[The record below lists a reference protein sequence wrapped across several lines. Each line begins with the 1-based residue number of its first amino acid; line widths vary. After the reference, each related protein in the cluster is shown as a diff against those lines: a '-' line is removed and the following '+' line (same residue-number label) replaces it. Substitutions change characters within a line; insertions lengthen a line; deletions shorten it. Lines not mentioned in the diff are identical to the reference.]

1 MGGWYMAVDTF
12 FGKASEKSI
21 VKTRIVYEYFGA
33 WFNVLKS
40 TPNQRLAYIDLYC
53 GTGVFG
59 NGVKSTPILILEQ
72 AVNDEDMRSRL
83 VTLFNDDNEDH
94 VRALQAAVTNIQGIN
109 GLRYQP
115 KFWNKR
121 VEGEVAEHFKTIDL
135 VPTLLFADP
144 WGYKGL
150 SLDLIKCVLRNW
162 GTDCIFFFNFN
173 RVNMHLGQPLMDRNM
188 NDLFGEQRADEL
200 RRQLDHIDNPP
211 DRERAVI
218 HAIAEELKTFGVRYA
233 PYFMFT
239 NDDGN
244 KTSHHIILASKSP
257 LADRMIRRIY
267 AKWSSSTDGGIAS
280 FGFNPVEKRR
290 ASGPKQASLFDLLSD
305 ADPIDDL
312 GEELLEEFASRC
324 VNVVEIMAE
333 YTPQHPGS
341 KFTDSNFK
349 AALIRLIDKGCVTL
363 PEGTKR
369 RPKTLAD
376 HITIIFPPIR

>member
-1 MGGWYMAVDTF
+1 MAVDTF
-12 FGKASEKSI
+12 FDKASEKSI

-40 TPNQRLAYIDLYC
+40 TNNQRLAYIDLYC
-53 GTGVFG
+53 GPGLYGDGT
-59 NGVKSTPILILEQ
+59 KSTPVLVLEQ
-72 AVNDEDMRSRL
+72 AVQDEDMRDRL

-94 VRALQAAVTNIQGIN
+94 VRALQAAVTNIPGID
-109 GLRYQP
+109 GLRYRP

-121 VEGEVAEHFKTIDL
+121 VEGEVAEYFKTRSL

-150 SLDLIKCVLRNW
+150 SLDFIKCVLKNW
-162 GTDCIFFFNFN
+162 GTDCLFFFNFN
-173 RVNMHLGQPLMDRNM
+173 RVNMHLGQPIMDRNM
-188 NDLFGEQRADEL
+188 NDLFGGQRADDL
-200 RRQLDHIDNPP
+200 RRQLDLIDNSP
-211 DRERAVI
+211 DREKAVI

-244 KTSHHIILASKSP
+244 KTSHHIILASKSH
-257 LADRMIRRIY
+257 LADRMMRRIY
-267 AKWSSSTDGGIAS
+267 AKWSSSTDGGVAS

-290 ASGPKQASLFDLLSD
+290 ATGPKQRSLFDGLPDL
-305 ADPIDDL
+305 DPIEDL
-312 GEELLEEFASRC
+312 GAELLKEFAGRPL
-324 VNVVEIMAE
+324 NVVEIMAE

-349 AALIRLIDKGCVTL
+349 TALIRLIDKGRVTL

-369 RPKTLAD
+369 RANTLAD